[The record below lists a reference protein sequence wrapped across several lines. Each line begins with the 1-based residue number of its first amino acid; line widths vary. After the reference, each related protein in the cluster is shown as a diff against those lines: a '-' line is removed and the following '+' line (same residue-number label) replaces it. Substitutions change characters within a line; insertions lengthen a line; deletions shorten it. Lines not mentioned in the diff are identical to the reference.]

1 MRIKFGS
8 RMKVYAGGVF
18 VTCAAVVWSA
28 AAGAQ
33 PEDSGCSVLTLRGN
47 YGGSFEGQIAAG
59 QLRGLV
65 WTHFDG
71 GGNLIQREFV
81 TINGFPPSST
91 WRSAQGTYELAP
103 DCTGRAEIIQGDGT
117 VLRQRW
123 VVVNRGREIRA
134 IVEGAAAGGTRIK
147 ID

>member
-1 MRIKFGS
+1 MKF
-8 RMKVYAGGVF
+8 YAAGLLVASG
-18 VTCAAVVWSA
+18 AVVWSVA
-28 AAGAQ
+28 ARAQ
-33 PEDSGCSVLTLRGN
+33 PQDSGCSVLTLRGN
-47 YGGSFEGQIAAG
+47 YGGSFEGQTPAG

-65 WTHFDG
+65 WTHLDAS
-71 GGNLIQREFV
+71 GNLLQREFV

-91 WRSAQGTYELAP
+91 WRSASGTYELGP
-103 DCTGRAEIIQGDGT
+103 DCTGRAEIVQADGT

-123 VVVNRGREIRA
+123 IVIDRGREIRA